1 MAFIYRLLPMFTAA
15 LVAGAFY
22 AQFSRPFDFPYWAAV
37 GVVCVPAA
45 AFLIARRRVAYA
57 DMAEKMLPT
66 LLLVA
71 ALAFA
76 MLLSE
81 GALSM
86 WLIILLAGTG
96 TYLSLELLFFLAFMP
111 SRYPVNGLS
120 RVNIAYVPL
129 TVWYAVATST
139 GLMTFLHSPAWLHV
153 AGMVLL
159 GVIIFRTTGHPEA
172 TIEQNR
178 RWMLVGAFTGL
189 HLGLLGMVLPVSM
202 TAQGALGMLLFSAIL
217 RMRRYLYH
225 PLPGRRQAFAEA
237 IAALVILGVTLGTA
251 RWL

>member
-15 LVAGAFY
+15 LVAASFY
-22 AQFSRPFDFPYWAAV
+22 AQFSYPFDFPYWAAA
-37 GVVCVPAA
+37 GVVCLPLS

-57 DMAEKMLPT
+57 DLAEKMLPT
-66 LLLVA
+66 LLLIVS
-71 ALAFA
+71 LAFS

-86 WLIILLAGTG
+86 WLIIVLAAVA

-139 GLMTFLHSPAWLHV
+139 GLITFLHSPVWFHV
-153 AGMVLL
+153 AGMILL
-159 GVIIFRTTGHPEA
+159 GIVIFRTTGHPEA
-172 TIEQNR
+172 TPEQNR
-178 RWMLVGAFTGL
+178 RWMLVGAFAGL
-189 HLGLLGMVLPVSM
+189 HLGLLGIILPVSM
-202 TAQGALGMLLFSAIL
+202 TAQGMVGMILFSAIL
-217 RMRRYLYH
+217 RMRRYLYN
-225 PLPGRRQAFAEA
+225 PMPGRRQAIAEA
-237 IAALVILGVTLGTA
+237 VAAIVILGVALGTT